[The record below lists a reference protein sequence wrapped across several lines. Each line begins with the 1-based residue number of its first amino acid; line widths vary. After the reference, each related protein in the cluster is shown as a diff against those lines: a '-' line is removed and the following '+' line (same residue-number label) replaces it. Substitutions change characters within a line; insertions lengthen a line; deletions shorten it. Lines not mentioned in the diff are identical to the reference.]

1 MIPHFCPHCSFANQ
15 ENVMW
20 CLQCKKIIPIT
31 ADNFFITLNLPQQF
45 ELDVQ
50 QLENNFFAQL
60 RQTHPDKFINQEKSA
75 IEIALQNSFI
85 INQAY
90 KQLKS
95 PYARLEH
102 LLKIAGFDID
112 QQVEITDLAFLE
124 ETFVWRESLAE
135 AKTVVEL
142 SNLIAEIKKVEE
154 EEFNKAA
161 RLIAE
166 KLYSQAL
173 QVYIKLKFLKR
184 FLAEAQLR
192 EDDYEAL

>member
-1 MIPHFCPHCSFANQ
+1 MIPHVCPHCSFANQ
-15 ENVMW
+15 ENAMW
-20 CLQCKKIIPIT
+20 CSQCKKIIPIT
-31 ADNFFITLNLPQQF
+31 ANNFFITLNLPQQF
-45 ELDVQ
+45 ELDLQ
-50 QLENNFFAQL
+50 RLESNFFAQL

-95 PYARLEH
+95 PYSRLEH
-102 LLKIAGFDID
+102 LLSIAGFDID
-112 QQVEITDLAFLE
+112 QQVEITDLVFLE

-135 AKTVVEL
+135 AKTPGEL
-142 SNLIAEIKKVEE
+142 FKLIVAIQKVEE

-166 KLYSQAL
+166 KLYSEAL

-192 EDDYEAL
+192 EDDYEAI

>member
-1 MIPHFCPHCSFANQ
+1 
-15 ENVMW
+15 MW
-20 CLQCKKIIPIT
+20 CSQCKKIIPIT
-31 ADNFFITLNLPQQF
+31 ANNFFITLNLPQQF
-45 ELDVQ
+45 ELDLQ
-50 QLENNFFAQL
+50 RLESNFFAQL

-95 PYARLEH
+95 PYSRLEH
-102 LLKIAGFDID
+102 LLSIAGFDID
-112 QQVEITDLAFLE
+112 QQVEITDLVFLE

-135 AKTVVEL
+135 AKTPGEL
-142 SNLIAEIKKVEE
+142 FKLIVAIQKVEE

-166 KLYSQAL
+166 KLYSEAL
-173 QVYIKLKFLKR
+173 QVYIQLKFLKR

-192 EDDYEAL
+192 EDDYEAI